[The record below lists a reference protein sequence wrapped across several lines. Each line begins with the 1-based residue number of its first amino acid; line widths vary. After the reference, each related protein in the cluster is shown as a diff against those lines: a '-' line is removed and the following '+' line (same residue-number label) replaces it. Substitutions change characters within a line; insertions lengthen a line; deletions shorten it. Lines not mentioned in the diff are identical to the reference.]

1 MRKTILDVLGI
12 VVAISMCT
20 ATPVATA
27 SVNVNNYVDTN
38 EYGICDNIA
47 DGNGCNYVDVNKDG
61 VCDNIANGN
70 GNCGVCGANFVDAN
84 GDGICDNCVTYNC
97 NGNGTNF
104 VDDNNN
110 GVCDN
115 YENNNGNCYGNGYGC
130 NSQGGHH
137 NKGGHGRCGR

>member
-70 GNCGVCGANFVDAN
+70 GNC
-84 GDGICDNCVTYNC
+84 
-97 NGNGTNF
+97 
-104 VDDNNN
+104 
-110 GVCDN
+110 
-115 YENNNGNCYGNGYGC
+115 YGNGYGYNS

-137 NKGGHGRCGR
+137 NQGGHGRCGR